1 MNSRLLKRCRYFW
14 FLLAGICAQRTTSL
28 VPSNTGAASIRLAGG
43 GGNCSG
49 RVEVYR
55 GEAWGTVCD
64 DGWDLREAGV
74 ACRELGCGPAL
85 SAPGRARFGPGTG
98 MPILLDN
105 VRCCGTERSL
115 ADCASLPVG
124 RHNCGHQEDAGVVC
138 GEPAASASSG
148 PSLRLVGGPNECS
161 GRVEVNY
168 AGQWGTVCDDR
179 WDLADAQVVC
189 RELGCGDALSAP
201 GEAWF
206 GQGAG
211 PITLDDVDC
220 SGQEGALQECHWRG
234 PGEHNCAHF
243 EDAGVVCAGT
253 TSRNQN
259 TLSGV
264 SNNSSFSLRL
274 VDGPDRC
281 SGRVEVYYAGQW
293 GTVCDDEW
301 DLNDARVVCRQLDC
315 GTPVNFFGWAW
326 FGEGSG
332 PITLDDLRCAG
343 SEGSLDQC
351 SHSGFGIHNCGHH
364 EDAGVTCSDSSFS
377 LRLVDG
383 PDGCSGRVEV
393 YYAGQWGTVCD
404 DGWDLNDAHVV
415 CRQLD
420 CGEAVG
426 AHGTAHFGEG
436 SGQITLDDLGCSGT
450 EGSLDQCSHSG
461 LGIHNCRHH
470 EDAGVTC
477 SGSSTTSNNSSFS
490 LRLVD
495 GPDRCSGRVEVYYAG
510 QWGTV
515 CDDGWE
521 LSDAHVVCRQLD
533 CGEAVDAPG
542 TAHFGQG
549 GGQITLD
556 DLGCSGTE
564 ESLHQCSHSGLGI
577 HNCGHHEDAGVTC
590 SGSSTTSNNSSFSL
604 RLVDGPDRCSG
615 RVEVYYAGQWGTVCD
630 DGWDL
635 SDAHVICRQL
645 DCGEAVGAPGI
656 AHFGQGTGQITLDDL
671 GCSGDEESLHQCS
684 HSGLGIHN
692 CGHHEDAG
700 VTCSGSSTTSNNSS
714 FSLRLVDG
722 PDRCSGRVE
731 VYYAGQW
738 GTVCDDWWELNDAH
752 VVCRQLD
759 CGEAVDAP
767 GTAHFG
773 QGGGQITLDDLGCSG
788 TEGSLDQCSHS
799 GFGIHNCGH
808 HEDAGVTCSDSSANN
823 QSTASPSSNNSSF
836 SLRLVD
842 GPDRCSG
849 RVEVYYAGQWGTVC
863 DDGWDLSDAHVI
875 CRQLDC
881 GEAVGAPGIAH
892 FGQGTGQITLDDL
905 GCSGDEES
913 LHQCSHSGLGIHNC
927 GHHEDAG
934 VTCSGSSTTSNN
946 SSFSLRLVDGPD
958 RCSGRVEV
966 YYAGQWGTVCDDWWE
981 LNDAHVVCRQL
992 DCGEAVD
999 APGTA
1004 HFGQGGG
1011 QITLDD
1017 LGCSGTEGS
1026 LDQCSHSGFGI
1037 HNCGHHEDAGV
1048 TCSDSSANN
1057 QSTASPSSNNSSFSL
1072 RLVDG
1077 PDRCSGRVEVYYAG
1091 QWGTVCDDGWDLSDA
1106 HVICRQLDCGEAVDA
1121 PGIAHFGQ
1129 GTGQITLDDLGCSG
1143 DEESLHQ
1150 CSHSGLGI
1158 HNCGHHED
1166 AGVTCSGSSTTSN
1179 NSSFSLRLVDGPDRC
1194 SGRVEVY
1201 YAGQWGTVCDDW
1213 WELNDAHVVCR
1224 QLDCGEAVDAPG
1236 TAHFGQ
1242 GGGQITLDDLG
1253 CSGTEGSLDQCSHS
1267 GFGIH
1272 NCGHHEDAGVT
1283 CSGSSTSSNNS
1294 SFSLRLVDGP
1304 DRCSGRVEVYYAG
1317 QWGTVCDDG
1326 WDLSDAR
1333 VVCRQLDCGEAVD
1346 APGIAHFG
1354 QGSGQITLDDLGCS
1368 GTEGSLDQCSHS
1380 GLGIHNCGHH
1390 EDAGVTCS
1398 DSSSNNQS
1406 TASSSSNNSSFSL
1419 RLVDGPDRCSGRVE
1433 VYYAGQWGTVCDDG
1447 WDLSDAHVVCRQLD
1461 CGEAVDA
1468 PGTAHFGAGSGQI
1481 TLDDLGCSGTE
1492 ESLDQC
1498 SHSGL
1503 GIHNCAHYEDAGVT
1517 CSDSSVNNQST
1528 ASSSSNNSS
1537 FSLRLVDGPDGCSG
1551 RVEVYYAGQ
1560 WGTVCDDGWELNDAQ
1575 VVCRQLDCGEA
1586 VDAPG
1591 TAHFGEGGGQITL
1604 DDLGCSGTEESL
1616 DQCSHNGLG
1625 IHNCAHYED
1634 AGVTCSDSSFSLRL
1648 VDGPDRCSGRVE
1660 VYYAGQWGTVCDDGW
1675 ELNDAHVVC
1684 RQLDCGEAVDAPGT
1698 AHFGAGTGQITLDD
1712 LGCSGTEESL
1722 DQCSH
1727 SGLGIHNCGHHE
1739 DAGVTCSDSSVNN
1752 QSTAS
1757 SSSNNSS
1764 FSLRLVDGP
1773 DRCSGR
1779 VEVYYAGQWGTVC
1792 DDGWD
1797 LSDAN
1802 VVCRQ
1807 LDCGEAVDAPGTAHF
1822 GEGTG
1827 QITLDDLGCSG
1838 TEESLDQCSHSGL
1851 GIHNCA
1857 HSEDAGVTC
1866 SDSSVNY
1873 QSTASPSSN
1882 NSSFS
1887 LRLVDGPDRC
1897 SGRVEVYYAGQW
1909 GTVCDDGWD
1918 LSDAHVVCRQLD
1930 CGEAVDAPGT
1940 AHFGQGGG
1948 QITLDDLGCSGT
1960 EGSLD
1965 QCSHS
1970 GLGIHNCGH
1979 HEDAGVTCSDSSVN
1993 NQSTASSSSN
2003 NSSFS
2008 LRLVDGPDRCSGR
2021 VEVYYAGQWGT
2032 VCDDGW
2038 ELNDAHVVCRQ
2049 LDCGEAVDAP
2059 GTAHFGAGTG
2069 HITLDD
2075 LGCSG
2080 TEESLDQCSHSG
2092 LGIHNCGHHEDAGVT
2107 CSDSSVNNQ
2116 STASSSSNN
2125 SSFSLRLVDGPDRC
2139 SGRVEVYY
2147 AGQWGTVCDDGWDLS
2162 DANVVC
2168 RQLDCGEA
2176 VDAPGTAH
2184 FGEGTGQITLD
2195 DLGCSGTEESLDQCS
2210 HSGLGIH
2217 NCAHSEDAGVTC
2229 SDSSVNYQ
2237 STASPSSNNSS
2248 LSLRLV
2254 DGPDRC
2260 SGRVE
2265 VYYAGQWGTVC
2276 DDGWDLSDAHVVCRQ
2291 LDCGEAVDAPGT
2303 AHFGEGTGQIT
2314 LDDLG
2319 CSGTEESLDQCSH
2332 SGLGIHNCAHSEDA
2346 GVTCSGSVP
2355 EGA

>member
-934 VTCSGSSTTSNN
+934 VTCS
-946 SSFSLRLVDGPD
+946 
-958 RCSGRVEV
+958 
-966 YYAGQWGTVCDDWWE
+966 
-981 LNDAHVVCRQL
+981 
-992 DCGEAVD
+992 
-999 APGTA
+999 
-1004 HFGQGGG
+1004 
-1011 QITLDD
+1011 
-1017 LGCSGTEGS
+1017 
-1026 LDQCSHSGFGI
+1026 
-1037 HNCGHHEDAGV
+1037 
-1048 TCSDSSANN
+1048 DSSANN
-1057 QSTASPSSNNSSFSL
+1057 QSTASP
-1072 RLVDG
+1072 
-1077 PDRCSGRVEVYYAG
+1077 
-1091 QWGTVCDDGWDLSDA
+1091 
-1106 HVICRQLDCGEAVDA
+1106 
-1121 PGIAHFGQ
+1121 
-1129 GTGQITLDDLGCSG
+1129 
-1143 DEESLHQ
+1143 
-1150 CSHSGLGI
+1150 
-1158 HNCGHHED
+1158 
-1166 AGVTCSGSSTTSN
+1166 
-1179 NSSFSLRLVDGPDRC
+1179 
-1194 SGRVEVY
+1194 
-1201 YAGQWGTVCDDW
+1201 
-1213 WELNDAHVVCR
+1213 
-1224 QLDCGEAVDAPG
+1224 
-1236 TAHFGQ
+1236 
-1242 GGGQITLDDLG
+1242 
-1253 CSGTEGSLDQCSHS
+1253 
-1267 GFGIH
+1267 
-1272 NCGHHEDAGVT
+1272 
-1283 CSGSSTSSNNS
+1283 SSNNS

-1634 AGVTCSDSSFSLRL
+1634 AGVTCSDSSVNNQSTASSSSNNSSFSLRL

>member
-863 DDGWDLSDAHVI
+863 DDGWDLSDA
-875 CRQLDC
+875 
-881 GEAVGAPGIAH
+881 
-892 FGQGTGQITLDDL
+892 
-905 GCSGDEES
+905 
-913 LHQCSHSGLGIHNC
+913 
-927 GHHEDAG
+927 
-934 VTCSGSSTTSNN
+934 
-946 SSFSLRLVDGPD
+946 
-958 RCSGRVEV
+958 
-966 YYAGQWGTVCDDWWE
+966 
-981 LNDAHVVCRQL
+981 
-992 DCGEAVD
+992 
-999 APGTA
+999 
-1004 HFGQGGG
+1004 
-1011 QITLDD
+1011 
-1017 LGCSGTEGS
+1017 
-1026 LDQCSHSGFGI
+1026 
-1037 HNCGHHEDAGV
+1037 
-1048 TCSDSSANN
+1048 
-1057 QSTASPSSNNSSFSL
+1057 
-1072 RLVDG
+1072 
-1077 PDRCSGRVEVYYAG
+1077 
-1091 QWGTVCDDGWDLSDA
+1091 
-1106 HVICRQLDCGEAVDA
+1106 
-1121 PGIAHFGQ
+1121 
-1129 GTGQITLDDLGCSG
+1129 
-1143 DEESLHQ
+1143 
-1150 CSHSGLGI
+1150 
-1158 HNCGHHED
+1158 
-1166 AGVTCSGSSTTSN
+1166 
-1179 NSSFSLRLVDGPDRC
+1179 
-1194 SGRVEVY
+1194 
-1201 YAGQWGTVCDDW
+1201 
-1213 WELNDAHVVCR
+1213 
-1224 QLDCGEAVDAPG
+1224 
-1236 TAHFGQ
+1236 
-1242 GGGQITLDDLG
+1242 
-1253 CSGTEGSLDQCSHS
+1253 
-1267 GFGIH
+1267 
-1272 NCGHHEDAGVT
+1272 
-1283 CSGSSTSSNNS
+1283 
-1294 SFSLRLVDGP
+1294 
-1304 DRCSGRVEVYYAG
+1304 
-1317 QWGTVCDDG
+1317 
-1326 WDLSDAR
+1326 R

-1634 AGVTCSDSSFSLRL
+1634 AGVTCSDSSVNNQSTASSSSNNSSFSLRL